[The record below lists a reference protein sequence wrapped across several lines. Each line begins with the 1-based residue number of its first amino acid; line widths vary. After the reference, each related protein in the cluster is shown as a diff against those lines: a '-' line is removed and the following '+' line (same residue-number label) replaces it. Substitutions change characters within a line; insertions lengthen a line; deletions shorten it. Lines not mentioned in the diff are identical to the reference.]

1 MTGPKPVDKAA
12 KGLNALVD
20 EFTSAVKEL
29 VNAGEE
35 TAVHLAVGGGRAISA
50 IIDATGE
57 VTKVTVETAGN
68 VAGTIGSSVS
78 KIAKREP
85 NQAEEGK
92 KDKNLML
99 QYRIGVMAVL
109 SESIAAGAAISAFE
123 HYYAKMTNGEGFRFP
138 LIHEVII
145 TKDES
150 KRRSR

>member
-78 KIAKREP
+78 KIAKRESGEV
-85 NQAEEGK
+85 EEENK
-92 KDKNLML
+92 KK
-99 QYRIGVMAVL
+99 
-109 SESIAAGAAISAFE
+109 
-123 HYYAKMTNGEGFRFP
+123 K
-138 LIHEVII
+138 
-145 TKDES
+145 
-150 KRRSR
+150 

>member
-35 TAVHLAVGGGRAISA
+35 TAFHLAVGGGRAISA

-78 KIAKREP
+78 KIAKRESGEV
-85 NQAEEGK
+85 EEENKEK
-92 KDKNLML
+92 K
-99 QYRIGVMAVL
+99 
-109 SESIAAGAAISAFE
+109 
-123 HYYAKMTNGEGFRFP
+123 
-138 LIHEVII
+138 
-145 TKDES
+145 
-150 KRRSR
+150 

>member
-68 VAGTIGSSVS
+68 VAGTIGSRVS
-78 KIAKREP
+78 KIAKRESGEV
-85 NQAEEGK
+85 EEENKEK
-92 KDKNLML
+92 K
-99 QYRIGVMAVL
+99 
-109 SESIAAGAAISAFE
+109 
-123 HYYAKMTNGEGFRFP
+123 
-138 LIHEVII
+138 
-145 TKDES
+145 
-150 KRRSR
+150 

>member
-1 MTGPKPVDKAA
+1 MAGPKQVDKAT

-68 VAGTIGSSVS
+68 VAGSIGSSVS
-78 KIAKREP
+78 RIAKGESG
-85 NQAEEGK
+85 QEQEEETKEK
-92 KDKNLML
+92 K
-99 QYRIGVMAVL
+99 
-109 SESIAAGAAISAFE
+109 
-123 HYYAKMTNGEGFRFP
+123 
-138 LIHEVII
+138 
-145 TKDES
+145 
-150 KRRSR
+150 